1 MDGPA
6 RRRGGHHGVND
17 NATKKAP
24 NPGVLTIIVL
34 NIQPLKKRAA
44 SLLENQE
51 RDPFRLNDHLII

>member
-6 RRRGGHHGVND
+6 RRRGGHHGVNV